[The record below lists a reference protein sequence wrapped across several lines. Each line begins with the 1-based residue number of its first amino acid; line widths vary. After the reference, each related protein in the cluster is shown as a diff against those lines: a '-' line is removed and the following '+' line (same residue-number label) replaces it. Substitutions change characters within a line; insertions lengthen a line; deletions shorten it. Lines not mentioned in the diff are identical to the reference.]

1 MRAFLAWWLGG
12 LVLFAF
18 VLWLHAPLAIE
29 AVPGGI
35 GDHQAAGTAEEVDRI
50 QREWRLA
57 GMNNRAGIA
66 MISDLVF
73 IGVYA
78 IGSFLGG
85 RMLRASGGGV
95 LRLIGDA
102 VIAGAIVFG
111 VTDYIETICQFVQL
125 MQGRGSD
132 ALASTAAT
140 VQPVKII
147 AWIVTFVGILVGLAV
162 RRFVG
167 RSA

>member
-12 LVLFAF
+12 LALFA
-18 VLWLHAPLAIE
+18 LAIWLHLPLAIE

-35 GDHQAAGTAEEVDRI
+35 GDHQAAGTAEEVERI
-50 QREWRLA
+50 HAAWRAA
-57 GMNNRAGIA
+57 GVYGAARAA
-66 MISDLVF
+66 MIADLVF

-78 IGSFLGG
+78 VGSFLGG

-132 ALASTAAT
+132 ALAAIAAT

-147 AWIVTFVGILVGLAV
+147 AWIVTFAGILAGLAV

-167 RSA
+167 RSS